1 MLKRWFT
8 LLLIAM
14 LPILGMAQNGTVY
27 PIDLSVMMTPPYGTC
42 LKEYVGSDRIVIQA
56 LLKDLSKTSEQFVIQ
71 LKVNDN
77 RNRVVF
83 QTWFGGYKF
92 NPGQTFTYPMGP
104 NSSASNKNILDD
116 MFKNASVKLRNECF
130 DEGAYTFTFQAFDEA
145 SYPARKIALSM
156 PFSYPVFLQGNTVQP
171 LQIYPYDNDV
181 ICNHAFEYVVDT
193 ENNVKKFATQIN
205 GIAYQW
211 QSANPTGMRIGYHL
225 QVVDLGDIENR
236 NQGQIESAAQSAF
249 HNGSFCPVNE
259 IVYTPFYN
267 HNITEGG
274 YNENHAYAWRV
285 RTVTGEEL
293 EKVPSYTKDNMPSIT
308 DKNSPVRVF
317 YFCGAPGIEKDTFKL
332 LIDDRKF
339 NKDLDKVEMD
349 TVKTSGQVANAFWKD
364 SDVKEKYCG
373 VNVEIRKQGQEK
385 WTPFFV
391 EKSDEKDSEGKAV
404 DNSHNFE
411 NLSYNTRYEVRA
423 QYVDCSGASC
433 QTRPEGCQYAP
444 YSDVLEFMIPSPI
457 DTAVCGDDLPKLS
470 VCDEG
475 ASVPKILSGDT
486 IIANGAKVVVDEV
499 SYPNASDSSVI
510 SGKGHLSMPIVKN
523 IQLKMEFSEIKINCA
538 KELVKGKIK
547 SIWDEQT
554 CAMINLDELTGQGST
569 GGKDNAPSEA
579 STEEYSEEK
588 AKSSP
593 SGTLLVDEQGNVKF
607 KTKDGKVEDIGK
619 SITLSSNE
627 YQSKN
632 YLAENSHYIEFY
644 STDKVNNAFDND
656 SAGWYRKMSHY
667 DFFDAPNNKVILPW
681 LANNP
686 GKLKNIK
693 AREVKKKE
701 TMASFDSVMF
711 VIPSD
716 AGFIQLKAEK
726 EVVSKGGKN
735 DTVYNLNIPGWADVT
750 HSTPIFAIAQKS
762 DSTPFF
768 DAGKMMV
775 ANYAERTHKLNI
787 VSLVGELDN
796 SYKTEAEKAL
806 NSIYGKL
813 GVTYEV
819 NLSVFEDETIKDL
832 LSDGLSIGADAESR
846 WKSETSEMKA
856 IRRIY
861 AEKNTIDKKA
871 AYLFVVNQPEEE
883 EYKKSVEGDMP
894 RSQSVGY
901 IFKDNVKGG
910 LGRLIAHEIG
920 HGVYKFQHTFDYE
933 GLTEGSTDNL
943 MDYNSSDPVF
953 LAQYQW
959 RVMQD
964 SVMFVWSVLQ
974 DDEDSF
980 NWMTAIKIVGRGTM
994 RYVVDKAPEKATV
1007 TYNEST
1013 GSVEY
1018 GMDTDINF
1026 SDGLE
1031 YLGYLAKEAAE
1042 TGVKGF
1048 KQLQKAADALK
1059 EIAEKVEECKD
1070 NSGEDFVKC
1079 MCEQLVGGE
1088 IEDMFGPVYEKLEE
1102 AADKEE
1108 EVKKILLV
1116 VGDMTGTAKEM
1127 NDEIN
1132 KSSFKPSKAKE
1143 IVDSKIAGVSS
1154 ALCSMI
1160 GKIFDRPEQQID
1172 DKSPKPQVAISF
1184 HSSTTG
1190 GKEATIEVLCKAFTF
1205 DPNFDPNSDS
1215 FIKRVVL
1222 VANSECMSDSK
1233 LEEINKKL
1241 NDNIGSS
1248 QCEGEEICLRK
1259 KGDKQVYRCVPF
1271 YSDRQVQTGAE
1282 CPCSELQ
1289 DATVVNLNIPPDIR
1303 EQRSGV
1309 TCYEKMVKETYSLLN
1324 LPCEVN
1330 GKSCFYSLFV
1340 ESNCSAQNS
1349 ANTNCPDVPRPKP
1362 LQNDECYASDKRDK
1376 YVLNPFGQDVSVLKA
1391 TQKRREKEKFSFV
1404 NEVPKCSGWKREN
1417 GKFTTASPLVC
1428 GGPERAENLY
1438 VIKDN
1443 KAQIDQEVAPKY
1455 ENKVFYFWGDDT
1467 KDENVVKRVLVKV
1480 EGEYKMIP
1488 LEEYVRN
1495 YVMAKDDSKMIK
1507 YYTLL
1512 SYVAFVKSSPLI
1524 EKGKQTAIDNFKDV
1538 YAHMGEYTQK
1548 GNVFKIDDNP
1558 NKFNY
1563 YKIRNAYLDDL
1574 IPLLEECDIK
1584 ESVYVDAIG
1593 NCSTLEELRSDYLE
1607 KYMDCMNSKTGL
1619 LKVDKK
1625 NYNLACVHGNYSN
1638 PSGYVLVNKYVDI
1651 INKMGEDETLT
1662 VYRDSVFN
1670 MTCRK
1675 RTDSVSKYLGKLR
1688 TYEKIT
1694 SDQSTALSCYTH
1706 VLYLYWEKLSGGV
1719 PQLKDYSY
1727 YNRGQFVFAKN
1738 DDVYGAEY
1746 YFGGANEN
1754 LYGINEV
1761 YWYLKLAFE
1770 YDELDNLHSIF
1781 LNRMQKAASRSY
1793 PETYNKYDVGGQYL
1807 NPKILQGEALRINND
1822 DGAKRCSEDENVPK
1836 TTIPNWNE

>member
-8 LLLIAM
+8 LLLVAL

-56 LLKDLSKTSEQFVIQ
+56 LLKDMSKTSEQFVIQ
-71 LKVNDN
+71 LKVTDN

-83 QTWFGGYKF
+83 QTWFGDYKF

-104 NSSASNKNILDD
+104 NSGASEKNILDD

-130 DEGAYTFTFQAFDEA
+130 DEGAYTFTFQAFERA

-156 PFSYPVFLQGNTVQP
+156 PFTYPVFLQGNIAQP

-181 ICNHAFEYVVDT
+181 ICNHAYEYVLDA
-193 ENNVKKFATQIN
+193 ENNVKKFATQLN

-225 QVVDLGDIENR
+225 QVVDLGDIEER
-236 NQGQIESAAQSAF
+236 TKGQIESAAQSAF
-249 HNGSFCPVNE
+249 RNGSFCPVNE

-267 HNITEGG
+267 HNITAGG

-293 EKVPSYTKDNMPSIT
+293 DKAPSYTKENMPSIT
-308 DKNSPVRVF
+308 DNNSPVRVF

-349 TVKTSGQVANAFWKD
+349 TVKTTGQSANAFWKD
-364 SDVKEKYCG
+364 SDLKEKYCG
-373 VNVEIRKQGQEK
+373 VNVEIRKKGQEK

-391 EKSDEKDSEGKAV
+391 EKSDETDAEGKAV

-423 QYVDCSGASC
+423 QYVDCSGSSC
-433 QTRPEGCQYAP
+433 QNRPEGCLYAP

-457 DTAVCGDDLPKLS
+457 DTAVCGDDLPKLT
-470 VCDEG
+470 VCGEG
-475 ASVPKILSGDT
+475 TSVPKILSGDT

-499 SYPNASDSSVI
+499 SYPNASDSSII

-523 IQLKMEFSEIKINCA
+523 IQLKMEFSEIQINCA
-538 KELVKGKIK
+538 KELVKGKVK

-588 AKSSP
+588 AKNSP

-607 KTKDGKVEDIGK
+607 KLKDGNVENIGK

-726 EVVSKGGKN
+726 EIVSRGGKN
-735 DTVYNLNIPGWADVT
+735 DTVYDLNIPGWADVN
-750 HSTPIFAIAQKS
+750 HSTPIFAIAKKS
-762 DSTPFF
+762 DTSSFF

-871 AYLFVVNQPEEE
+871 AYLFVVNHPEEE
-883 EYKKSVEGDMP
+883 EYRKSVEGDMP

-901 IFKDNVKGG
+901 IFKDNLKGG
-910 LGRLIAHEIG
+910 LGRLIAHEVG
-920 HGVYKFQHTFDYE
+920 HGVYKFQHTFDYD
-933 GLTEGSTDNL
+933 GLAAFKEKTDNL

-974 DDEDSF
+974 DDEDGMK
-980 NWMTAIKIVGRGTM
+980 NGKIKA
-994 RYVVDKAPEKATV
+994 VVTECA
-1007 TYNEST
+1007 
-1013 GSVEY
+1013 
-1018 GMDTDINF
+1018 GMA
-1026 SDGLE
+1026 
-1031 YLGYLAKEAAE
+1031 LAK
-1042 TGVKGF
+1042 TF
-1048 KQLQKAADALK
+1048 
-1059 EIAEKVEECKD
+1059 IANVEDCIFDKIIE
-1070 NSGEDFVKC
+1070 S
-1079 MCEQLVGGE
+1079 VGSLFE
-1088 IEDMFGPVYEKLEE
+1088 
-1102 AADKEE
+1102 DKEE
-1108 EVKKILLV
+1108 ADQTTEEVDSRKVVWGSVFRAIPGFLYDFAGNLASGDDCVKEK
-1116 VGDMTGTAKEM
+1116 VGDANAKDLASAWSIVSLIKDIVECYY
-1127 NDEIN
+1127 NAESEAQLNSCLCEQFAGFALDEIVSFV
-1132 KSSFKPSKAKE
+1132 SSFIEEIMKNEDELKNHERIEKIKNLKEKYKKWVEKKGKKGTVIDFEVETIASYVGDKMKNLLGTLCDKAYSTNRNDFSSQAKDFFKVE
-1143 IVDSKIAGVSS
+1143 KSNEDEDKFTIKVLTSAKAAGLTSV
-1154 ALCSMI
+1154 
-1160 GKIFDRPEQQID
+1160 
-1172 DKSPKPQVAISF
+1172 
-1184 HSSTTG
+1184 
-1190 GKEATIEVLCKAFTF
+1190 
-1205 DPNFDPNSDS
+1205 
-1215 FIKRVVL
+1215 
-1222 VANSECMSDSK
+1222 K
-1233 LEEINKKL
+1233 LE
-1241 NDNIGSS
+1241 
-1248 QCEGEEICLRK
+1248 
-1259 KGDKQVYRCVPF
+1259 
-1271 YSDRQVQTGAE
+1271 
-1282 CPCSELQ
+1282 
-1289 DATVVNLNIPPDIR
+1289 
-1303 EQRSGV
+1303 
-1309 TCYEKMVKETYSLLN
+1309 
-1324 LPCEVN
+1324 
-1330 GKSCFYSLFV
+1330 
-1340 ESNCSAQNS
+1340 
-1349 ANTNCPDVPRPKP
+1349 
-1362 LQNDECYASDKRDK
+1362 KRDK
-1376 YVLNPFGQDVSVLKA
+1376 AKNLISSQDLLGNLRKCESSLWTIEKKNVDFSRIGFNTFESTVLNLLESVKSYVDKCKNQCEEPSGADLLLKTCIFHQWPCYGSKNFTGSIYSDHSFPECFCASGKIYYEYELTIPCMKEDNYSYELVSTAQITDDGTVIVDYINKTIYKGILCTKAVEEEQQQVQEEKKQTNKPSIVYPIYFDDECADDYKNIDGYEKKYIKNPFGRIKQQSQTKYEN
-1391 TQKRREKEKFSFV
+1391 KNPREVHEGKLGI
-1404 NEVPKCSGWKREN
+1404 PKCSGWTLMEDMDGVKIYSVSPRTVCS
-1417 GKFTTASPLVC
+1417 GKWLPGMYQVTMYS
-1428 GGPERAENLY
+1428 GNKEPEVTLNNLSFLT
-1438 VIKDN
+1438 KDN
-1443 KAQIDQEVAPKY
+1443 AYELIEYWDGKY
-1455 ENKVFYFWGDDT
+1455 KIVVPDYNSTNSYHLEDLDDFVDKLT
-1467 KDENVVKRVLVKV
+1467 KDNVLLYSFIAMLADW
-1480 EGEYKMIP
+1480 EYYFSHHSPVSNQIRP
-1488 LEEYVRN
+1488 SLDVI
-1495 YVMAKDDSKMIK
+1495 AKGSDGFL
-1507 YYTLL
+1507 YY
-1512 SYVAFVKSSPLI
+1512 F
-1524 EKGKQTAIDNFKDV
+1524 
-1538 YAHMGEYTQK
+1538 
-1548 GNVFKIDDNP
+1548 
-1558 NKFNY
+1558 
-1563 YKIRNAYLDDL
+1563 IRNAGVTSYSAKVSHSSSNLVLYKSHIREIVKLLPNSVKEKINSIVNLDPIDL
-1574 IPLLEECDIK
+1574 KKRLINNCPLQCVFSDMFGKVATELSKI
-1584 ESVYVDAIG
+1584 
-1593 NCSTLEELRSDYLE
+1593 NCNFVTDDDWGKSRNE
-1607 KYMDCMNSKTGL
+1607 
-1619 LKVDKK
+1619 
-1625 NYNLACVHGNYSN
+1625 GNYYINTKRELENYFSILCWEIFRRDN
-1638 PSGYVLVNKYVDI
+1638 LYIYSLQNSPYKDQSESHFKSSLPSGNTTFYETFFKYVKE
-1651 INKMGEDETLT
+1651 NK
-1662 VYRDSVFN
+1662 
-1670 MTCRK
+1670 CK
-1675 RTDSVSKYLGKLR
+1675 
-1688 TYEKIT
+1688 
-1694 SDQSTALSCYTH
+1694 
-1706 VLYLYWEKLSGGV
+1706 
-1719 PQLKDYSY
+1719 
-1727 YNRGQFVFAKN
+1727 
-1738 DDVYGAEY
+1738 
-1746 YFGGANEN
+1746 
-1754 LYGINEV
+1754 
-1761 YWYLKLAFE
+1761 
-1770 YDELDNLHSIF
+1770 
-1781 LNRMQKAASRSY
+1781 
-1793 PETYNKYDVGGQYL
+1793 
-1807 NPKILQGEALRINND
+1807 
-1822 DGAKRCSEDENVPK
+1822 
-1836 TTIPNWNE
+1836 